1 LSLFAELKRRNV
13 IRMAGLYLVG
23 AWLIVQV
30 AETLLPIFHT
40 PEWVLQALVVLLA
53 LGFVPALVF
62 SWIFELTPEGLKR
75 DEGVSASTA
84 GGAQTARRMD
94 RVLIVVMA
102 LALAFFAVD
111 RFVLSPASA
120 PVTAAGPV
128 TDATVDAAAATDP
141 GSAPGAVDPKSIAV
155 LAFANMSADADNEYF
170 SDGVAEEILNALA
183 KIDGLKVAGRT
194 SSFYFKGRNESLATI
209 GSTLGV
215 AHVLDGSVRK
225 QGARLRISAQLLRV
239 SDGVQ
244 MWSET
249 FDGTDADVFALQE
262 RIAQRVT
269 SELRVA
275 LDAGQGGQLVAVG
288 TANPEA
294 YALYLRAT
302 DVFNRRSFER
312 YGAGIADAQRAIE
325 LDPGYV
331 RAHSRLATLYYLSA
345 VTAAAADI
353 EGLMEIAG
361 RHAVQAL
368 ALDPALAE
376 PHAVLAV
383 IAQSRRDFAKARKAY
398 EEALRLDPGD
408 PTANL
413 WDALF
418 HCYLGYIDQCEER
431 LDRTLAIDPLLPN
444 ALGWRARLYA
454 SAGELA
460 AAERMVER
468 AREVGLRWT
477 GVAMAWIALARGDM
491 ARARAETAD
500 TNAVFGANLPPE
512 AVQAFAGARVG
523 DPAAIEQSR
532 RIIEAYLAAK
542 PARINAV
549 VPLTL
554 VRIGDIDRGL
564 EMFANEATSNDPL
577 FLGEVMGTRLVNQV
591 WASPAFPEFL
601 RKAGIA
607 AYWDE
612 FGSPGHC
619 RKLENGDYFCE

>member
-1 LSLFAELKRRNV
+1 MSLFAELKRRNV

-84 GGAQTARRMD
+84 GGAQTARRID

-209 GSTLGV
+209 GSMLGV

-353 EGLMEIAG
+353 EGLM
-361 RHAVQAL
+361 
-368 ALDPALAE
+368 
-376 PHAVLAV
+376 
-383 IAQSRRDFAKARKAY
+383 
-398 EEALRLDPGD
+398 
-408 PTANL
+408 
-413 WDALF
+413 
-418 HCYLGYIDQCEER
+418 
-431 LDRTLAIDPLLPN
+431 
-444 ALGWRARLYA
+444 
-454 SAGELA
+454 
-460 AAERMVER
+460 
-468 AREVGLRWT
+468 
-477 GVAMAWIALARGDM
+477 
-491 ARARAETAD
+491 
-500 TNAVFGANLPPE
+500 
-512 AVQAFAGARVG
+512 
-523 DPAAIEQSR
+523 
-532 RIIEAYLAAK
+532 
-542 PARINAV
+542 
-549 VPLTL
+549 
-554 VRIGDIDRGL
+554 
-564 EMFANEATSNDPL
+564 
-577 FLGEVMGTRLVNQV
+577 
-591 WASPAFPEFL
+591 
-601 RKAGIA
+601 
-607 AYWDE
+607 
-612 FGSPGHC
+612 
-619 RKLENGDYFCE
+619 